1 MTKNEER
8 RLIPGRRSE
17 DATHDSL
24 LQHLADKFNSY
35 EEERRERI
43 RRMTD
48 RMRGLR
54 RVQEPAG
61 ASDDRR

>member
-8 RLIPGRRSE
+8 RLTPGRRSE
-17 DATHDSL
+17 DATNSL